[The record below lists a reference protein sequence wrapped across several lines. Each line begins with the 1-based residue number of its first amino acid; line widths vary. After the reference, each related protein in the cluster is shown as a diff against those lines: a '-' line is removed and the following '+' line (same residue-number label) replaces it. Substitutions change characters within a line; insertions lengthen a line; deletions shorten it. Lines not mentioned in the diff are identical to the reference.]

1 MPSDVQ
7 ICNMALAR
15 LGDSA
20 QVQSINPPDQ
30 SAQATYCSIF
40 YDMTRQSIL
49 CDHQWGFATKI
60 ADLVQTTNL
69 DTRWLYSY
77 ALPSDVL
84 DVNIVFPTG
93 YTSHL
98 LMTADGVGMPPF
110 VIKIGTSGQKEIFTD
125 QLDITI
131 QYTYDLEDTTLFHP
145 LFTDAF
151 AWRLAANLAGPILK
165 GDVGAA
171 ASKVLMQAYNAILKG
186 ARESDSNTGT
196 VGQRYVPQGIS
207 SRA

>member
-1 MPSDVQ
+1 MVSDVQ

-30 SAQATYCSIF
+30 SAQATYCAMF
-40 YDMTRQSIL
+40 YDMTRQSVL
-49 CDHQWGFATKI
+49 TDHQWSDATKI
-60 ADLVQTTNL
+60 ADLAQTTNG

-77 ALPSDVL
+77 AIPSDAL
-84 DVNIVFPTG
+84 QINIVYPTG

-98 LMTADGVGMPPF
+98 LMTTEGVTLPPY
-110 VIKIGTSGQKEIFTD
+110 VMKIGYSGRREIFTD
-125 QLDITI
+125 QLNISV

-145 LFTDAF
+145 LFVDAF
-151 AWRLAANLAGPILK
+151 AWRLASNLAGPILK

-171 ASKVLMQAYNAILKG
+171 ASKVLMQAYNAILG
-186 ARESDSNTGT
+186 RAMEADSNTGT
-196 VGQRYVPQGIS
+196 IGQGYVPQGIL

>member
-7 ICNMALAR
+7 ICNLALAR

-30 SAQATYCSIF
+30 SAQATYCALF
-40 YDMTRQSIL
+40 YDMTRQSVL
-49 CDHQWGFATKI
+49 CEHQWGSATKI
-60 ADLVQTTNL
+60 ADLAQTTNT
-69 DTRWLYSY
+69 DTRWAYSY
-77 ALPSDVL
+77 AVPSDAL
-84 DVNIVFPTG
+84 EVNIVFPTG

-98 LMTADGVGMPPF
+98 LRTTDGVELPPYTMK
-110 VIKIGTSGQKEIFTD
+110 VGTSGRKEIFSD
-125 QLDITI
+125 QLNISI

-145 LFTDAF
+145 MFTDAF

-171 ASKVLMQAYNAILKG
+171 ASKVLMQAYNQALKG
-186 ARESDSNTGT
+186 AMESDSFDTDIAQG
-196 VGQRYVPQGIS
+196 YVPQGIL